1 MTTKGICQNQKGL
14 KITGKQVY
22 VYFMLSDLEL
32 IFLLQNSPVIV
43 GVGSQDWQH
52 YKSGVMNCKP
62 NVTEDHAVLLVGYTP
77 KYWIVKNSWGPNWG
91 ENGFIRISRSRS
103 SNCLMGM

>member
-43 GVGSQDWQH
+43 GVGS
-52 YKSGVMNCKP
+52 
-62 NVTEDHAVLLVGYTP
+62 
-77 KYWIVKNSWGPNWG
+77 
-91 ENGFIRISRSRS
+91 
-103 SNCLMGM
+103 